1 MTTCQGI
8 IIHGVTFKSNQCF
21 KKNAASYLQEIKERA
36 TVTSRRRPEVLSGLF
51 REGGKRCKQLGHVS
65 KKSKPEN
72 IQYFSQISFHFSLYV
87 LSLPENVLVL
97 DIARRQWGRAL
108 PIEQAWQGVGQRD
121 EEGENVDLHEGRVRR
136 LSLHQR

>member
-1 MTTCQGI
+1 MFQ
-8 IIHGVTFKSNQCF
+8 
-21 KKNAASYLQEIKERA
+21 KKIKFQKIAASYLQEIKEGA
-36 TVTSRRRPEVLSGLF
+36 TVTSRRRSEILPWLF
-51 REGGKRCKQLGHVS
+51 REGGKRCQQLGHVS

-72 IQYFSQISFHFSLYV
+72 IQYFPQISFHFSLYV

-121 EEGENVDLHEGRVRR
+121 EERENVNLHEGRVRR
-136 LSLHQR
+136 LSLHQC